1 MIGWEPDLIE
11 LTMTGLFFVL
21 PCSSSTRDSSNWF
34 LMKKL
39 LIALTAT
46 ALLFTGAA
54 FVGNPTA
61 EARVAS
67 FSGPKSYFDVRFE
80 NKCSNDVKLRIEAFG
95 SASEGTLYKKSYES
109 HPGQAGYKI
118 YVDGKFFREMKEEDA
133 GKTFVVCE

>member
-1 MIGWEPDLIE
+1 
-11 LTMTGLFFVL
+11 
-21 PCSSSTRDSSNWF
+21 
-34 LMKKL
+34 MKKL

-54 FVGNPTA
+54 FTSSAAA
-61 EARVAS
+61 ETRAAS
-67 FSGPKSYFDVRFE
+67 FSGSKGYFDVRFE
-80 NKCSNDVKLRIEAFG
+80 NKCSSDVKLRIEAFG

-109 HPGQAGYKI
+109 HPVQAGYKI